1 MSTYEREISER
12 CLDSRGAWSCRR
24 GPVDRAHDAG
34 HAARCLPPRVR
45 SSQSAYLFEIDP
57 SSLAF
62 APSPS
67 LLPFRS
73 VSGPSRP
80 DSVTHTAHRPR
91 RDAGE
96 ASVGGAHKSPSLL
109 SPGCELAATA
119 AELVCTVVCA
129 PPSAGERERLS
140 ATGRSVAKRASLVLG
155 VNRSRA
161 LSASR
166 CWWSNVEMN
175 GGTAF

>member
-1 MSTYEREISER
+1 MRGRLVRDVSTLVVRGRVDVSSR
-12 CLDSRGAWSCRR
+12 PRARRRPRGA
-24 GPVDRAHDAG
+24 
-34 HAARCLPPRVR
+34 LPPLASPRECAQVRALICFKSTLRASHSHHRRVY
-45 SSQSAYLFEIDP
+45 S
-57 SSLAF
+57 
-62 APSPS
+62 
-67 LLPFRS
+67 RS
-73 VSGPSRP
+73 VPFQGPRGQTH
-80 DSVTHTAHRPR
+80 THTAPER
-91 RDAGE
+91 RRRGE
-96 ASVGGAHKSPSLL
+96 RGGAHKSPSLL

-129 PPSAGERERLS
+129 PPSTGERERLS
-140 ATGRSVAKRASLVLG
+140 ATGRSVAKRASLLG

>member
-1 MSTYEREISER
+1 MSRLSWCVVVST
-12 CLDSRGAWSCRR
+12 CPA
-24 GPVDRAHDAG
+24 DRAHDAG
-34 HAARCLPPRVR
+34 HAARCLPLPPPESALKSERLFVNICFKSTLRASHSHHRRVY
-45 SSQSAYLFEIDP
+45 S
-57 SSLAF
+57 
-62 APSPS
+62 
-67 LLPFRS
+67 RS
-73 VSGPSRP
+73 VPFQGPRGQTH
-80 DSVTHTAHRPR
+80 THTAPER
-91 RDAGE
+91 RRRGE
-96 ASVGGAHKSPSLL
+96 RGGAHKSPSLL

-140 ATGRSVAKRASLVLG
+140 ATGRSVAKRASLLG
-155 VNRSRA
+155 VNVRSRA

>member
-1 MSTYEREISER
+1 MSRLSWCVVVST
-12 CLDSRGAWSCRR
+12 CPA
-24 GPVDRAHDAG
+24 DRAHDAG
-34 HAARCLPPRVR
+34 HAARCLPLPPPESALKSERLFVLNRPFEPRIRTIAESTPV
-45 SSQSAYLFEIDP
+45 
-57 SSLAF
+57 
-62 APSPS
+62 
-67 LLPFRS
+67 PFRF
-73 VSGPSRP
+73 RALAAR
-80 DSVTHTAHRPR
+80 HTPTPPR

-96 ASVGGAHKSPSLL
+96 ASVCERGGAHKSPSLL

-140 ATGRSVAKRASLVLG
+140 ATGRSVAKRASLLG

>member
-1 MSTYEREISER
+1 MSRLSWCVVVSTRSSRPRARRATRRAASPRE
-12 CLDSRGAWSCRR
+12 CA
-24 GPVDRAHDAG
+24 
-34 HAARCLPPRVR
+34 RVR
-45 SSQSAYLFEIDP
+45 ALICLKSTLRASHSHHRRVY
-57 SSLAF
+57 S
-62 APSPS
+62 
-67 LLPFRS
+67 RS
-73 VSGPSRP
+73 VPFQGPRGL
-80 DSVTHTAHRPR
+80 THTAHRPR

-140 ATGRSVAKRASLVLG
+140 ATGRSVAKRASLLG

-161 LSASR
+161 LSASC

>member
-1 MSTYEREISER
+1 MRGRLVRDVSTLVVRGRVDAVQSTARTTPATRRAASPRE
-12 CLDSRGAWSCRR
+12 CA
-24 GPVDRAHDAG
+24 
-34 HAARCLPPRVR
+34 RVR
-45 SSQSAYLFEIDP
+45 ALICLKSTLRASHSHHRRVY
-57 SSLAF
+57 S
-62 APSPS
+62 
-67 LLPFRS
+67 RS
-73 VSGPSRP
+73 VPFQGPRGL
-80 DSVTHTAHRPR
+80 THTAHRPR